1 MGTTRS
7 TVLLCRVTNQT
18 IVCSRTG
25 HGRGRERR
33 SHIDPR
39 VHQQLITQIYVPIVH
54 CLSTGSDSLVPR
66 RGPFDGSDWPA
77 DPVETS
83 RRTARRCTTME
94 RTTGR
99 RREEIK
105 GGPLG
110 GSLGSRRVSKRGTQE
125 VEEPSGR
132 TTGGQPRP
140 LRAWSVFYPSGAPL
154 RAFDRGSVESSIC
167 VPLISIPLYPLMPL
181 ISCPL

>member
-18 IVCSRTG
+18 IVCPWTG

-54 CLSTGSDSLVPR
+54 CLSTGSDSPGAPARTIRWKRLAAPIRLEPVIGR
-66 RGPFDGSDWPA
+66 REG
-77 DPVETS
+77 
-83 RRTARRCTTME
+83 CTTTE

-110 GSLGSRRVSKRGTQE
+110 GSLGSRRVSKRGMQE

-140 LRAWSVFYPSGAPL
+140 LRERGPVFYPFGAPL
-154 RAFDRGSVESSIC
+154 RALDRESVESSIC
-167 VPLISIPLYPLMPL
+167 LPLISIPP
-181 ISCPL
+181 

>member
-1 MGTTRS
+1 MS
-7 TVLLCRVTNQT
+7 PLS
-18 IVCSRTG
+18 IVSPPG
-25 HGRGRERR
+25 A
-33 SHIDPR
+33 I
-39 VHQQLITQIYVPIVH
+39 
-54 CLSTGSDSLVPR
+54 LSVPR

-99 RREEIK
+99 RKEIK

-110 GSLGSRRVSKRGTQE
+110 GSLGPRRVSKRGMQE

-140 LRAWSVFYPSGAPL
+140 LRTWSIFYPSGAPL
-154 RAFDRGSVESSIC
+154 RALDRGSVESSIC
-167 VPLISIPLYPLMPL
+167 VSLLLSVPTHSCGLPLIRDSWTRKDTV
-181 ISCPL
+181 SKFQS

>member
-54 CLSTGSDSLVPR
+54 CLSTRSDSL
-66 RGPFDGSDWPA
+66 DAPA
-77 DPVETS
+77 RTIRWKRLAGRSGTS
-83 RRTARRCTTME
+83 RRTARRCTTTK
-94 RTTGR
+94 RTTRR

-110 GSLGSRRVSKRGTQE
+110 GSFGSRRVSKRGIQE

-140 LRAWSVFYPSGAPL
+140 LRAWSSTLSGPPFGRL
-154 RAFDRGSVESSIC
+154 SRIRGI
-167 VPLISIPLYPLMPL
+167 
-181 ISCPL
+181 